1 MTKAAALRQMTEGS
15 EFPIVINIGRAV
27 ITAEEFL
34 KAFDYYSQE
43 IHTENMVVLT
53 KEGIEFHRDGKKL
66 KLPNPDLPAD
76 VIPAKE
82 KRPAANRKKL
92 DDGKMLALRKAGW
105 TYEKIADEM
114 GCSPQTVINHIKE
127 KE

>member
-43 IHTENMVVLT
+43 MQTENKIVMT
-53 KEGIEFHRDGKKL
+53 SKGIEFHKDGKKV
-66 KLPNPDLPAD
+66 KLPADLPAD

-82 KRPAANRKKL
+82 KKSKKKPL

-114 GCSPQTVINHIKE
+114 HCSTQTVINHIKE

>member
-1 MTKAAALRQMTEGS
+1 MTKAEALRQMIEGS

-34 KAFDYYSQE
+34 KIYDFYSQD
-43 IHTENMVVLT
+43 IPTENKIVMT
-53 KEGIEFHRDGKKL
+53 REGIEFHKDGKKL
-66 KLPNPDLPAD
+66 KLPNDLPVD
-76 VIPAKE
+76 IPPKE
-82 KRPAANRKKL
+82 KKSNRKPL

-114 GCSPQTVINHIKE
+114 HCSAQTVINHIKE
-127 KE
+127 ME

>member
-43 IHTENMVVLT
+43 MQTDKVIFTP
-53 KEGIEFHRDGKKL
+53 KGIEIEIDGKKDRIE
-66 KLPNPDLPAD
+66 NPDLPAD

-82 KRPAANRKKL
+82 KKSKKKPL